1 MNLKQNLLT
10 LLGLLFCLT
19 SWAQAGNVKFSGKI
33 TDSQTQ
39 KPLGAVLVYFENT
52 SYGMSSTPEG
62 TFSIEAPAGNYTLI
76 AAYLTHQTFKKE
88 ISLTGNQEFN
98 IEMVFNDGQ
107 MNLVVVSAGR
117 YEQNIGEI
125 TVSMEVIQPKLIQD
139 KNAVNIDEILQQTPG
154 VAIVDDEP
162 QIRSG
167 SGYSFGAGSRVQV
180 LVDNIPILSGDAG
193 KPSWGFL
200 PTENVSQVEI
210 IKGASSVLYGSS
222 ALSGVINF
230 RTAYPT
236 STPKTK
242 VSVYHGIYSRPQ
254 SDSSVYWNRQG
265 MKSGLNFLHSQKFGK
280 LDFVFASSMQYDD
293 GHLGPIRDTSD
304 GSFPNGG
311 YNPMNVNRYNAGNR
325 ARLNLNLRYRLADRL
340 YIGLAGI
347 YSTSNSLSTLIW
359 GNSST
364 DLYGAYDG
372 SATRTIQQ
380 LYTVDPSV
388 QYTSKKGA
396 VHSLKTRWQSLDNN
410 NDNNQGNFS
419 DVYYTEYQVQKNWNL
434 QRVKNLTTTAGIV
447 NTITKSNGQL
457 YVGGDPEGNNQARN
471 TAAYFQIDKKI
482 GDRLNLSGG
491 VRYEQFLLNNKING
505 SSTMNINFFGKT
517 IETNRWWNAT
527 DGRPVFRAGANYKLG
542 KATYVRASYGQG
554 YRFPSIAE
562 KFIVTG
568 LGAIQVFANPD
579 LKPETSYN
587 AEIGIKQ
594 GFKIGEFKG
603 FIDIAAFQQ
612 EFRNFIE
619 FTFGQWRA
627 IPVQDFSAEE
637 FAKAIGFKSLNTGG
651 AKVQGAELSIMGT
664 GNIRKTRF
672 DVLAGYTY
680 TKPVSTTPDFIYSQ
694 TEKPPGTVLSP
705 QFSQASYLTTSE
717 NTDNNILKYRM
728 QHLIRIDIGVTREA
742 FNAGLSFRANS
753 HMQNIDNAFS
763 QLEND
768 LPTIFNP
775 GIIPWRESHTKGDFV
790 FDARLGYTF
799 SEKHKV
805 ALIMNNVLN
814 REYSI
819 RPLAIEEPRL
829 TLVQYTLSL

>member
-10 LLGLLFCLT
+10 LLGLLLCLST
-19 SWAQAGNVKFSGKI
+19 WAQTGTIKFSGKVI
-33 TDSQTQ
+33 DSQTQ

-52 SYGMSSTPEG
+52 SYGMSSTPDGEF
-62 TFSIEAPAGNYTLI
+62 TIEAPAGNYTLL

-88 ISLTGNQEFN
+88 ISLTSNQVFN
-98 IEMVFNDGQ
+98 IELVSNDAQ

-117 YEQNIGEI
+117 YEQNIGEV

-236 STPKTK
+236 SKPKTK
-242 VSVYHGIYSRPQ
+242 VSIYHGIYSKPQ
-254 SDSSVYWNRQG
+254 SDSAVYWDKQG
-265 MKSGLNFLHSQKFGK
+265 MKSGINFLHSEKFGK

-293 GHLGPIRDTSD
+293 GHLGPIKDTAN
-304 GSFPNGG
+304 GSFSNGN
-311 YNPMNVNRYNAGNR
+311 YNPLKVDRYNAGNR
-325 ARLNLNLRYRLADRL
+325 ARLNLNLRYRLTDRL

-347 YSTSNSLSTLIW
+347 YSTSNSLATLIW
-359 GNSST
+359 ENSKT
-364 DLYGAYDG
+364 GLYGAYAG

-380 LYTVDPSV
+380 LYTVDPSI
-388 QYTSKKGA
+388 QYTGKKGA
-396 VHSLKTRWQSLDNN
+396 VHTLKSRWQSLDNN

-419 DVYYTEYQVQKNWNL
+419 DVFYTEYQVQKNWEL
-434 QRVKNLTTTAGIV
+434 HKIKNLTTTAGVV
-447 NTITKSNGQL
+447 NTKTDARGEL
-457 YVGGDPEGNNQARN
+457 FLGGNADGHNEARN

-482 GDRLNLSGG
+482 GERLNLSGG
-491 VRYEQFLLNNKING
+491 VRYEQFVLNAEKNG
-505 SSTMNINFFGKT
+505 K
-517 IETNRWWNAT
+517 
-527 DGRPVFRAGANYKLG
+527 PVFRAGANYKLG
-542 KATYVRASYGQG
+542 QATYVRASYGQG

-568 LGAIQVFANPD
+568 LGAIHVFANPD

-619 FTFGQWRA
+619 FTFGQW
-627 IPVQDFSAEE
+627 SAVPLSDL
-637 FAKAIGFKSLNTGG
+637 AQISNAIGFKSLNTGG

-664 GNIRKTRF
+664 GNIGKTRF

-680 TKPVSTTPDFIYSQ
+680 TKPVSTTPDYVYAQ
-694 TEKPPGTVLSP
+694 TIQRPDSIVIA

-717 NTDNNILKYRM
+717 NTMNNILKYRM
-728 QHLIRIDIGVTREA
+728 QHLIRIDVGATRGA
-742 FNAGLSFRANS
+742 FNAGLSFRSNS
-753 HMQNIDNAFS
+753 HMQNIDKAFS
-763 QLEND
+763 QLEQE
-768 LPTIFNP
+768 LPTEFNP
-775 GIIPWRESHTKGDFV
+775 GINSWRANHTKGDYV
-790 FDARLGYTF
+790 FDARVGYTF
-799 SEKHKV
+799 SEKHKI
-805 ALIMNNVLN
+805 AFIMNNVLN
-814 REYSI
+814 REYAI
-819 RPLAIEEPRL
+819 RPLAIEDPRL
-829 TLVQYTLSL
+829 TMVQYTLSL

>member
-10 LLGLLFCLT
+10 LLGLLLCVT
-19 SWAQAGNVKFSGKI
+19 TWAQAGTVKFSGKI

-62 TFSIEAPAGNYTLI
+62 NFSIEAPAGNYTLI

-88 ISLTGNQEFN
+88 ISLTANQDFN
-98 IEMVFNDGQ
+98 IELISNDNQ

-117 YEQNIGEI
+117 YEQNIGEV

-139 KNAVNIDEILQQTPG
+139 KNAVNIAEILQQTPG

-236 STPKTK
+236 LKPKTT
-242 VSVYHGIYSRPQ
+242 VSVYHGFYSKPQ
-254 SDSSVYWNRQG
+254 SDSAVYWNRQG
-265 MKSGLNFLHSQKFGK
+265 MKSGINFLHSEKFGK
-280 LDFVFASSMQYDD
+280 LDFVLASSVQYDD
-293 GHLGPIRDTSD
+293 GHLGPIKDTAD
-304 GSFPNGG
+304 GSFSNGG
-311 YNPMNVNRYNAGNR
+311 YNPLKVDRYSAGNR
-325 ARLNLNLRYRLADRL
+325 ARLNLNLRYRLTDRL

-364 DLYGAYDG
+364 DLYGAYSG

-380 LYTVDPSV
+380 LYTVDPSI

-396 VHSLKTRWQSLDNN
+396 VHSLKSRWQSLDNN

-419 DVYYTEYQVQKNWNL
+419 DVFYTEYQVQKNWELNKI
-434 QRVKNLTTTAGIV
+434 KNLTTTAGVV
-447 NTITKSNGQL
+447 NTKTDARGEL
-457 YVGGDPEGNNQARN
+457 FVGGNPDGHNQARN
-471 TAAYFQIDKKI
+471 TAAYFQVDKKI
-482 GDRLNLSGG
+482 GERFNLSGG
-491 VRYEQFLLNNKING
+491 VRYEQFVLNSEKNG
-505 SSTMNINFFGKT
+505 K
-517 IETNRWWNAT
+517 
-527 DGRPVFRAGANYKLG
+527 PVFRAGANYKLG
-542 KATYVRASYGQG
+542 QATYLRASYGQG

-603 FIDIAAFQQ
+603 FIDVAVFQQ

-619 FTFGQWRA
+619 FTFGQWTA
-627 IPVQDFSAEE
+627 VPLSDLGQISKV
-637 FAKAIGFKSLNTGG
+637 IGFKSLNTGG

-672 DVLAGYTY
+672 DILAGYTY
-680 TKPVSTTPDFIYSQ
+680 TKPMSTTPDYVYAQ
-694 TEKPPGTVLSP
+694 TVETPGTLVIP

-717 NTDNNILKYRM
+717 NTNNNILKYRM
-728 QHLIRIDIGVTREA
+728 QHLIRIDVGATRGD

-753 HMQNIDNAFS
+753 HMQNIDKAFS
-763 QLEND
+763 QLEQE
-768 LPTIFNP
+768 LPAEFNP
-775 GIIPWRESHTKGDFV
+775 GINSWRADHTKGDFV
-790 FDARLGYTF
+790 FDTRVGYTF
-799 SEKHKV
+799 SKKHKI

-814 REYSI
+814 REYAI
-819 RPLAIEEPRL
+819 RPLAIEEPRV
-829 TLVQYTLSL
+829 TVVQYTLSL

>member
-10 LLGLLFCLT
+10 LLGFLLCLS
-19 SWAQAGNVKFSGKI
+19 SWAQIGTVKLTGKVI
-33 TDSQTQ
+33 DSQTQ

-62 TFSIEAPAGNYTLI
+62 TFSIEAPAGNYTLV

-88 ISLTGNQEFN
+88 ISLAANQEFN
-98 IEMVFNDGQ
+98 IELMSNDNQ

-117 YEQNIGEI
+117 YEQNIGEV

-236 STPKTK
+236 SKPKTK
-242 VSVYHGIYSRPQ
+242 VSVYHGFYSKPQ
-254 SDSSVYWNRQG
+254 SDSAVYWNRQG
-265 MKSGLNFLHSQKFGK
+265 MKSGINFLHSEKFGK
-280 LDFVFASSMQYDD
+280 LDFVLASSVQYDD
-293 GHLGPIRDTSD
+293 GHLGPIKDTAN
-304 GSFPNGG
+304 GSFSNGN
-311 YNPMNVNRYNAGNR
+311 YNPLNVDRYSAGNR
-325 ARLNLNLRYRLADRL
+325 ARLNLNLRYRLTDRL
-340 YIGLAGI
+340 FIGLAGI

-359 GNSST
+359 DNSST
-364 DLYGAYDG
+364 GLYGAYSG

-380 LYTVDPSV
+380 LYTVDPSI

-396 VHSLKTRWQSLDNN
+396 VHTLKSRWQSLDNN

-419 DVYYTEYQVQKNWNL
+419 DVFYTEYQVQKNWEL
-434 QRVKNLTTTAGIV
+434 HKIKNLTTTAGVV
-447 NTITKSNGQL
+447 NTKTNARGEL
-457 YVGGDPEGNNQARN
+457 FVGGNPDGHNQARN

-482 GDRLNLSGG
+482 GERLNLSGG
-491 VRYEQFLLNNKING
+491 VRYEQFLLNEEKNG
-505 SSTMNINFFGKT
+505 K
-517 IETNRWWNAT
+517 
-527 DGRPVFRAGANYKLG
+527 PVFRAGANYKLG
-542 KATYVRASYGQG
+542 QATYLRASYGQG

-568 LGAIQVFANPD
+568 LGAIHVFANPD

-587 AEIGIKQ
+587 AEIGVKQ
-594 GFKIGEFKG
+594 GFKIGDFKG
-603 FIDIAAFQQ
+603 FIDVAVFQQ

-619 FTFGQWRA
+619 FTFGQW
-627 IPVQDFSAEE
+627 SAVPLSDLGQISNV
-637 FAKAIGFKSLNTGG
+637 IGFKSLNTGG

-680 TKPVSTTPDFIYSQ
+680 TKPMSTTPDYVYAQ
-694 TEKPPGTVLSP
+694 TAQTPGTLVIP
-705 QFSQASYLTTSE
+705 QFSQASYLTQA
-717 NTDNNILKYRM
+717 K
-728 QHLIRIDIGVTREA
+728 TRT
-742 FNAGLSFRANS
+742 
-753 HMQNIDNAFS
+753 
-763 QLEND
+763 
-768 LPTIFNP
+768 TIF
-775 GIIPWRESHTKGDFV
+775 
-790 FDARLGYTF
+790 
-799 SEKHKV
+799 
-805 ALIMNNVLN
+805 
-814 REYSI
+814 
-819 RPLAIEEPRL
+819 
-829 TLVQYTLSL
+829 

>member
-10 LLGLLFCLT
+10 LLGLLLCLS
-19 SWAQAGNVKFSGKI
+19 SWAQAGTIKLTGKI
-33 TDSQTQ
+33 TDSQSQ

-62 TFSIEAPAGNYTLI
+62 NFSIEAPAGNYTLI

-88 ISLTGNQEFN
+88 ISLTANQEFN
-98 IEMVFNDGQ
+98 IALMSNDNQ

-117 YEQNIGEI
+117 YEQNIGEV
-125 TVSMEVIQPKLIQD
+125 TVSMEVIQPKLIED

-236 STPKTK
+236 LKPKTK
-242 VSVYHGIYSRPQ
+242 VSVYHGFYSKPQ
-254 SDSSVYWNRQG
+254 SDSAVYWNRQG
-265 MKSGLNFLHSQKFGK
+265 MKSGINFLHSEKFGK
-280 LDFVFASSMQYDD
+280 LDFVLASSVQYDD
-293 GHLGPIRDTSD
+293 GHLGPIKDTAD
-304 GSFPNGG
+304 GSFSNGG
-311 YNPMNVNRYNAGNR
+311 YNPTNVDRYNAANR

-347 YSTSNSLSTLIW
+347 YSTGNSLATLIW
-359 GNSST
+359 DNSSNG
-364 DLYGAYDG
+364 LYGAYAG

-380 LYTVDPSV
+380 LYTVDPSI
-388 QYTSKKGA
+388 QYTSKKGT
-396 VHSLKTRWQSLDNN
+396 VHSLKSRWQSLDNN

-419 DVYYTEYQVQKNWNL
+419 DVFYTEYQVQKNWEL
-434 QRVKNLTTTAGIV
+434 HKIKNLTTTAGVV
-447 NTITKSNGQL
+447 NTNTDARGQL
-457 YVGGDPEGNNQARN
+457 FVGGNPDGHNQARN
-471 TAAYFQIDKKI
+471 TAAYFQVDKKI
-482 GDRLNLSGG
+482 GERLNLSGG
-491 VRYEQFLLNNKING
+491 VRYEQFVLNSEKNG
-505 SSTMNINFFGKT
+505 K
-517 IETNRWWNAT
+517 
-527 DGRPVFRAGANYKLG
+527 PVFRAGANYKLG
-542 KATYVRASYGQG
+542 QATYLRASYGQG

-587 AEIGIKQ
+587 AEIGVKQ

-603 FIDIAAFQQ
+603 FIDVAVFQQ

-619 FTFGQWRA
+619 FTFGQWS
-627 IPVQDFSAEE
+627 PVPLSDLGQIS
-637 FAKAIGFKSLNTGG
+637 KVIGFKSLNTGG

-680 TKPVSTTPDFIYSQ
+680 TKPMSTTPDYVYAQ
-694 TEKPPGTVLSP
+694 TAQTPGTLVIP

-717 NTDNNILKYRM
+717 NTNNNILKYRM
-728 QHLIRIDIGVTREA
+728 QHLIRIDVGATRGA
-742 FNAGLSFRANS
+742 FNSGISFRANS
-753 HMQNIDNAFS
+753 HMQNIDKAFS
-763 QLEND
+763 QLEQE
-768 LPTIFNP
+768 LPTEFNP
-775 GIIPWRESHTKGDFV
+775 GINSWRSNHTKGDYV
-790 FDARLGYTF
+790 FDARVGYTF
-799 SEKHKV
+799 SEKHKI

-814 REYSI
+814 REYAI
-819 RPLAIEEPRL
+819 RPLAIEEPRV
-829 TLVQYTLSL
+829 TMVQYTLSL

>member
-1 MNLKQNLLT
+1 
-10 LLGLLFCLT
+10 
-19 SWAQAGNVKFSGKI
+19 
-33 TDSQTQ
+33 
-39 KPLGAVLVYFENT
+39 
-52 SYGMSSTPEG
+52 
-62 TFSIEAPAGNYTLI
+62 
-76 AAYLTHQTFKKE
+76 
-88 ISLTGNQEFN
+88 
-98 IEMVFNDGQ
+98 
-107 MNLVVVSAGR
+107 
-117 YEQNIGEI
+117 
-125 TVSMEVIQPKLIQD
+125 
-139 KNAVNIDEILQQTPG
+139 LQQTPG

-236 STPKTK
+236 LKPKTK
-242 VSVYHGIYSRPQ
+242 VSVYHGFYSKPQ
-254 SDSSVYWNRQG
+254 SASAVYWNRQG
-265 MKSGLNFLHSQKFGK
+265 MKSGINFLHSEKFGK
-280 LDFVFASSMQYDD
+280 LDFVLASSVQYDD
-293 GHLGPIRDTSD
+293 GHLGPIKDTAD
-304 GSFPNGG
+304 GSFSNGG
-311 YNPMNVNRYNAGNR
+311 YNPTNVDRYNAANR

-347 YSTSNSLSTLIW
+347 YSTGNSLATLIW
-359 GNSST
+359 DNSSNG
-364 DLYGAYDG
+364 LYGAYAG

-380 LYTVDPSV
+380 LYTVDPSI
-388 QYTSKKGA
+388 QYTSKKGT
-396 VHSLKTRWQSLDNN
+396 VHSLKSRWQSLDNN

-419 DVYYTEYQVQKNWNL
+419 DVFYTEYQVQKNWELN
-434 QRVKNLTTTAGIV
+434 KIKDLTTTAGVV
-447 NTITKSNGQL
+447 NTNTDARGQL
-457 YVGGDPEGNNQARN
+457 FVGGNPDGHNQARN
-471 TAAYFQIDKKI
+471 TAAYFQVDKKI
-482 GDRLNLSGG
+482 GERLNLSGG
-491 VRYEQFLLNNKING
+491 VRYEQFVLNSEKNG
-505 SSTMNINFFGKT
+505 K
-517 IETNRWWNAT
+517 
-527 DGRPVFRAGANYKLG
+527 PVFRAGANYKLG
-542 KATYVRASYGQG
+542 QATYIRASYGQG

-587 AEIGIKQ
+587 AEIGVKQ

-603 FIDIAAFQQ
+603 FIDVAVFQQ

-619 FTFGQWRA
+619 FTFGQWTA
-627 IPVQDFSAEE
+627 IPAQNLTEEE

-680 TKPVSTTPDFIYSQ
+680 TKPVSTTPNFVYSQ

-717 NTDNNILKYRM
+717 NTNNNILKYRM
-728 QHLIRIDIGVTREA
+728 QHLIRIDVGATRGA
-742 FNAGLSFRANS
+742 LNSGISFRANS
-753 HMQNIDNAFS
+753 HMQNIDKAFS

-768 LPTIFNP
+768 LPSLFNP
-775 GIIPWRESHTKGDFV
+775 GINSWRSNHTKGDYV
-790 FDARLGYTF
+790 FDARVGYTF
-799 SEKHKV
+799 SEKHKI

-814 REYSI
+814 REYAI
-819 RPLAIEEPRL
+819 RPLAIEEPRV
-829 TLVQYTLSL
+829 TMVQYTLSL

>member
-10 LLGLLFCLT
+10 LLGLLLCVT
-19 SWAQAGNVKFSGKI
+19 TWAQAGTVKFSGKI

-62 TFSIEAPAGNYTLI
+62 NFSIEAPAGNYTLI

-88 ISLTGNQEFN
+88 ISLTANQDFN
-98 IEMVFNDGQ
+98 IELISNDNQ

-117 YEQNIGEI
+117 YEQNIGEV

-139 KNAVNIDEILQQTPG
+139 KNAVNIAEILQQTPG

-236 STPKTK
+236 LKPKTT
-242 VSVYHGIYSRPQ
+242 VSVYHGFYSKPQ
-254 SDSSVYWNRQG
+254 SDSAVYWNRQG
-265 MKSGLNFLHSQKFGK
+265 MKSGINFLHSEKFGK
-280 LDFVFASSMQYDD
+280 LDFVLASSVQYDD
-293 GHLGPIRDTSD
+293 GHLGPIKDTAD
-304 GSFPNGG
+304 GSFSNGG
-311 YNPMNVNRYNAGNR
+311 YNPLKVDRYNAGNR
-325 ARLNLNLRYRLADRL
+325 ARLNLNLRYRLTDRL

-364 DLYGAYDG
+364 DLYGAYSG

-380 LYTVDPSV
+380 LYTVDPSI

-396 VHSLKTRWQSLDNN
+396 VHSLKSRWQSLDNN

-419 DVYYTEYQVQKNWNL
+419 DVFYTEYQVQKNWELNKI
-434 QRVKNLTTTAGIV
+434 KNLTTTAGVV
-447 NTITKSNGQL
+447 NTKTDARGEL
-457 YVGGDPEGNNQARN
+457 FVGGNPDGHNQARN
-471 TAAYFQIDKKI
+471 TAAYFQVDKKI
-482 GDRLNLSGG
+482 GERLNLSGG
-491 VRYEQFLLNNKING
+491 VRYEQFVLNSEKNG
-505 SSTMNINFFGKT
+505 K
-517 IETNRWWNAT
+517 
-527 DGRPVFRAGANYKLG
+527 PVFRAGANYKLG
-542 KATYVRASYGQG
+542 QATYLRASYGQG

-619 FTFGQWRA
+619 FTFGQWV
-627 IPVQDFSAEE
+627 PVPVTNLNELTS
-637 FAKAIGFKSLNTGG
+637 AIGFKSLNTGG
-651 AKVQGAELSIMGT
+651 AKVQGAEISIMGT

-680 TKPVSTTPDFIYSQ
+680 TKPVSTTPDYVYARTIQ
-694 TEKPPGTVLSP
+694 TPGTIVISE
-705 QFSQASYLTTSE
+705 FSQATYLNTSE
-717 NTDNNILKYRM
+717 NNSNNILKYRM
-728 QHLIRIDIGVTREA
+728 QNLVRIDVGATRGN

-753 HMQNIDNAFS
+753 HMQNLDQAFNR
-763 QLEND
+763 LEELFPD
-768 LPTIFNP
+768 LFNP
-775 GIIPWRESHTKGDFV
+775 GIISWRNNHTKGDFV
-790 FDARLGYTF
+790 FDTRVGYTF
-799 SEKHKV
+799 SKKHKI

-814 REYSI
+814 REYAI
-819 RPLAIEEPRL
+819 RPLAIEEPRV
-829 TLVQYTLSL
+829 TMVQYTLSL

>member
-10 LLGLLFCLT
+10 LLGLLLCLS
-19 SWAQAGNVKFSGKI
+19 SWAQSGTVKFSGKI

-52 SYGMSSTPEG
+52 SFGMSSTPEG

-88 ISLTGNQEFN
+88 ITLSGNQEFN
-98 IEMVFNDGQ
+98 IEMVSNDGQ

-117 YEQNIGEI
+117 YEQNIGEV

-236 STPKTK
+236 SKPKTK
-242 VSVYHGIYSRPQ
+242 VSVYHGIYSNPQ
-254 SDSSVYWNRQG
+254 SDSSVYWSKQG
-265 MKSGLNFLHSQKFGK
+265 MKSGINFLHSEKFGK
-280 LDFVFASSMQYDD
+280 LDFVFASSLQYDD
-293 GHLGPIRDTSD
+293 GHLGPIKDTAD
-304 GSFPNGG
+304 GSFSNGN
-311 YNPMNVNRYNAGNR
+311 YNPLNVDRYNAGNR
-325 ARLNLNLRYRLADRL
+325 ARLNLNLRYRLTDRL
-340 YIGLAGI
+340 YIGLGGI
-347 YSTSNSLSTLIW
+347 YSTSNSLATLIW
-359 GNSST
+359 GNST
-364 DLYGAYDG
+364 TGLYDAYAG

-380 LYTVDPSV
+380 LYTVDPSI

-396 VHSLKTRWQSLDNN
+396 VHTLKSRWQSLDNN

-419 DVYYTEYQVQKNWNL
+419 DVFYTEYQVQKNWELNKI
-434 QRVKNLTTTAGIV
+434 KNLTTTAGVV
-447 NTITKSNGQL
+447 NTQTDARGEL
-457 YVGGDPEGNNQARN
+457 FLGGNADGHNKARN
-471 TAAYFQIDKKI
+471 TAAYFQIDKKV
-482 GDRLNLSGG
+482 GERLNLSGG
-491 VRYEQFLLNNKING
+491 VRYEQFVLNTEKNG
-505 SSTMNINFFGKT
+505 K
-517 IETNRWWNAT
+517 
-527 DGRPVFRAGANYKLG
+527 PVFRAGANYKFGQASYL
-542 KATYVRASYGQG
+542 RASYGQG

-587 AEIGIKQ
+587 AEIGFKQ

-603 FIDIAAFQQ
+603 FIDVAVFQQ

-619 FTFGQWRA
+619 FTFGQWTA
-627 IPVQDFSAEE
+627 VPLSDLGQISKV
-637 FAKAIGFKSLNTGG
+637 IGFKSLNTGG

-664 GNIRKTRF
+664 GTIRKTRF

-680 TKPVSTTPDFIYSQ
+680 TKPISTTPDYVYAQ
-694 TEKPPGTVLSP
+694 TIQTPGTLVIP

-717 NTDNNILKYRM
+717 NNTSNILKYRM
-728 QHLIRIDIGVTREA
+728 QHLVRIDVGATRGA
-742 FNAGLSFRANS
+742 FNAGLSFRSNS
-753 HMQNIDNAFS
+753 HMQNIDKAFA
-763 QLEND
+763 QLEQE
-768 LPTIFNP
+768 LPTQFNP
-775 GIIPWRESHTKGDFV
+775 GINSWRSSHTKGDFI
-790 FDARLGYTF
+790 FDARVGYTF
-799 SEKHKV
+799 SEKHKI
-805 ALIMNNVLN
+805 AFIMNNVLN
-814 REYSI
+814 REYAI

-829 TLVQYTLSL
+829 TMVQYTLSL

>member
-10 LLGLLFCLT
+10 LLGLLLFLS
-19 SWAQAGNVKFSGKI
+19 SWAQNGTVKLSGKVI
-33 TDSQTQ
+33 DAQSQ

-52 SYGMSSTPEG
+52 SYGMSSTPDG
-62 TFSIEAPAGNYTLI
+62 TFSIEAPVGNYTLI

-98 IEMVFNDGQ
+98 FELNSNEGQ

-117 YEQNIGEI
+117 YEQNIGEV

-236 STPKTK
+236 SKPKTK
-242 VSVYHGIYSRPQ
+242 VSVYHGFYSKPQ
-254 SDSSVYWNRQG
+254 SDSAVYWNRQG
-265 MKSGLNFLHSQKFGK
+265 MKSGINFLHSEKFGK

-293 GHLGPIRDTSD
+293 GHLGPIKDTAD
-304 GSFPNGG
+304 GSFSNGN
-311 YNPMNVNRYNAGNR
+311 YNPLNVDRYNAANR
-325 ARLNLNLRYRLADRL
+325 ARLNLNLRYRLTDQL

-347 YSTSNSLSTLIW
+347 YSFSNSLSTLIW
-359 GNSST
+359 DNSST
-364 DLYGAYDG
+364 GLYGAYEG
-372 SATRTIQQ
+372 AATRTIQQ
-380 LYTVDPSV
+380 LYTVDPSI
-388 QYTSKKGA
+388 QYTGKKGA
-396 VHSLKTRWQSLDNN
+396 VHTLKSRFQSLDNN

-419 DVYYTEYQVQKNWNL
+419 DVFYSEYQVQKNWEL
-434 QRVKNLTTTAGIV
+434 HKIKNLTTTAGIV
-447 NTITKSNGQL
+447 NTKTDARGEL
-457 YVGGDPEGNNQARN
+457 FLGGNPDGHNEARN
-471 TAAYFQIDKKI
+471 TATYFQIDKKI
-482 GDRLNLSGG
+482 GERLNLSGG
-491 VRYEQFLLNNKING
+491 VRYEQFVLNTEKNG
-505 SSTMNINFFGKT
+505 K
-517 IETNRWWNAT
+517 
-527 DGRPVFRAGANYKLG
+527 PVYRAGANYKLG
-542 KATYVRASYGQG
+542 KATYARASYGQG

-587 AEIGIKQ
+587 AEFGIKQ

-619 FTFGQWRA
+619 FTFGQW
-627 IPVQDFSAEE
+627 
-637 FAKAIGFKSLNTGG
+637 FAVPLSDLGQISNAIGFKSLNTGG
-651 AKVQGAELSIMGT
+651 AKVQGAEISIMGT

-680 TKPVSTTPDFIYSQ
+680 TKPISTTPDYVYAQ
-694 TEKPPGTVLSP
+694 TVQTPGTLVIQ

-717 NTDNNILKYRM
+717 NTNSNILKYRM
-728 QHLIRIDIGVTREA
+728 QHLIRIDVGATHEA
-742 FNAGLSFRANS
+742 FNSGISFRSNS
-753 HMQNIDNAFS
+753 HMQNIDKAFS
-763 QLEND
+763 QLEQE
-768 LPTIFNP
+768 LPTEFNP
-775 GIIPWRESHTKGDFV
+775 GINSWRANHTKGDFV
-790 FDARLGYTF
+790 FDARVGYTF
-799 SEKHKV
+799 SEKHKI

-814 REYSI
+814 REYAI
-819 RPLAIEEPRL
+819 RPLAIEEPRV
-829 TLVQYTLSL
+829 TMVQYTLSL

>member
-19 SWAQAGNVKFSGKI
+19 SWAQAGTVKFSGKVI
-33 TDSQTQ
+33 DAQSQ

-52 SYGMSSTPEG
+52 SYGMSSTPDG
-62 TFSIEAPAGNYTLI
+62 TFSIEAPVGNYTLI

-98 IEMVFNDGQ
+98 FELNSNEGQ
-107 MNLVVVSAGR
+107 MNLVVISAGR
-117 YEQNIGEI
+117 YEQNIGEV

-304 GSFPNGG
+304 GSFSNGG

-419 DVYYTEYQVQKNWNL
+419 DVYYTEYQVQKNWELNKI
-434 QRVKNLTTTAGIV
+434 KNLTTTVGV
-447 NTITKSNGQL
+447 VKTKTDARGEL
-457 YVGGDPEGNNQARN
+457 FVGGNENGHNQATN
-471 TAAYFQIDKKI
+471 TAAYLQLDKKL
-482 GDRLNLSGG
+482 GGRLNLSGG
-491 VRYEQFLLNNKING
+491 VRYEQFVLNNEKNG
-505 SSTMNINFFGKT
+505 K
-517 IETNRWWNAT
+517 
-527 DGRPVFRAGANYKLG
+527 PVFRAGANYRIG
-542 KATYVRASYGQG
+542 KATFVRASYGQG

-568 LGAIQVFANPD
+568 LGAVQVFANPD

-594 GFKIGEFKG
+594 GFKIGDFKG

-612 EFRNFIE
+612 EYRNFIE
-619 FTFGQWRA
+619 FTFGQWNA
-627 IPVQDFSAEE
+627 VPLSELTNS
-637 FAKAIGFKSLNTGG
+637 IGFKSLNTGG
-651 AKVQGAELSIMGT
+651 AKVQGAEISIMGT
-664 GNIRKTRF
+664 GSIRKTKF

-680 TKPVSTTPDFIYSQ
+680 TKPISTTPDYIYSQ
-694 TEKPPGTVLSP
+694 TTQTQGTFVIP
-705 QFSQASYLTTSE
+705 MFSQASYLTTSE
-717 NTDNNILKYRM
+717 NTGNNILKYRM
-728 QHLIRIDIGVTREA
+728 QHLVRIDIGA
-742 FNAGLSFRANS
+742 SHGNFNTGLSFRANS
-753 HMQNIDNAFS
+753 HMQNIDKAFS
-763 QLEND
+763 QLEQYFNP
-768 LPTIFNP
+768 LFNP

-829 TLVQYTLSL
+829 TMIQYTLSL

>member
-10 LLGLLFCLT
+10 LLGLFLCLS
-19 SWAQAGNVKFSGKI
+19 SWAQAGTVKLSGKI
-33 TDSQTQ
+33 IDSQSQ

-52 SYGMSSTPEG
+52 SYGISSTPEG
-62 TFSIEAPAGNYTLI
+62 AFSIEAPAGNYTLI

-88 ISLTGNQEFN
+88 IQLTGNQEFN
-98 IEMVFNDGQ
+98 IEMVSNDGQ

-117 YEQNIGEI
+117 YEQNIGEV

-139 KNAVNIDEILQQTPG
+139 KNAVNIAEILQQTPG

-236 STPKTK
+236 LKPKTT
-242 VSVYHGIYSRPQ
+242 VSVYHGFYSKPQ
-254 SDSSVYWNRQG
+254 SDSAVYWNRQG
-265 MKSGLNFLHSQKFGK
+265 MKSGINFLHSEKFGK
-280 LDFVFASSMQYDD
+280 LDFVLASSMQYDD
-293 GHLGPIRDTSD
+293 GHLGPIKDTAD
-304 GSFPNGG
+304 GSFSNGN
-311 YNPMNVNRYNAGNR
+311 YNPMKVDRYSAGNR
-325 ARLNLNLRYRLADRL
+325 ARLNLNLRYRLTDRL
-340 YIGLAGI
+340 FIGLAGI
-347 YSTSNSLSTLIW
+347 YSTGNSLATLIW
-359 GNSST
+359 DNSSNG
-364 DLYGAYDG
+364 LYGAYAG

-380 LYTVDPSV
+380 LYTVDPSI
-388 QYTSKKGA
+388 QYTSKKGT
-396 VHSLKTRWQSLDNN
+396 VHSLKSRWQSLDNN

-419 DVYYTEYQVQKNWNL
+419 DVFYTEYQVQKNWEL
-434 QRVKNLTTTAGIV
+434 HKIKNLTTTAGLV
-447 NTITKSNGQL
+447 NTNTDARGQL
-457 YVGGDPEGNNQARN
+457 FVGGNPDGHNQARN
-471 TAAYFQIDKKI
+471 TAAYLQVDKKI
-482 GDRLNLSGG
+482 GERLNLSGG
-491 VRYEQFLLNNKING
+491 VRYEQFLLNEEKNSK
-505 SSTMNINFFGKT
+505 
-517 IETNRWWNAT
+517 
-527 DGRPVFRAGANYKLG
+527 PVFRAGANYKLG
-542 KATYVRASYGQG
+542 QATYLRASYGQG

-603 FIDIAAFQQ
+603 FIDVAVFQQ

-619 FTFGQWRA
+619 FTFGQWTA
-627 IPVQDFSAEE
+627 VPLSDLGQISKV
-637 FAKAIGFKSLNTGG
+637 IGFKSLNTGG

-680 TKPVSTTPDFIYSQ
+680 TKPMSTTPDYVYAQ
-694 TEKPPGTVLSP
+694 TAQTPGTLVIP

-717 NTDNNILKYRM
+717 NTNSNILKYRM
-728 QHLIRIDIGVTREA
+728 QHLIRIDVGATRGA
-742 FNAGLSFRANS
+742 FNSGVSFRANS
-753 HMQNIDNAFS
+753 HMQNIDKAFS
-763 QLEND
+763 QLEQE
-768 LPTIFNP
+768 LPTEFNP
-775 GIIPWRESHTKGDFV
+775 GINSWRANHTKGDFV
-790 FDARLGYTF
+790 FDARVGYTF

-814 REYSI
+814 REYAI
-819 RPLAIEEPRL
+819 RPLAIEEPRV
-829 TLVQYTLSL
+829 TMVQYTLSL

>member
-10 LLGLLFCLT
+10 LLGLLLCL
-19 SWAQAGNVKFSGKI
+19 SYWAQTGTVKLSGKI
-33 TDSQTQ
+33 IDAQSQ

-62 TFSIEAPAGNYTLI
+62 NFTIEAPVGNYTLI

-98 IEMVFNDGQ
+98 FELNSNEGQ

-117 YEQNIGEI
+117 YEQNIGEV

-236 STPKTK
+236 SKPKTK
-242 VSVYHGIYSRPQ
+242 VSVYHGFYSKPQ
-254 SDSSVYWNRQG
+254 SDSAVYWNRQG
-265 MKSGLNFLHSQKFGK
+265 MKSGINFLHSEKFGK
-280 LDFVFASSMQYDD
+280 LDFVLASSMQYDD
-293 GHLGPIRDTSD
+293 GHLGPIKDTAD
-304 GSFPNGG
+304 GSFSNGN
-311 YNPMNVNRYNAGNR
+311 YNPLNVDRYNGANR
-325 ARLNLNLRYRLADRL
+325 ARLNLNLRYRLTDQL

-347 YSTSNSLSTLIW
+347 YSFSNSLSTLIW
-359 GNSST
+359 DNSASG
-364 DLYGAYDG
+364 LYGAYEG
-372 SATRTIQQ
+372 AATRTIQQ
-380 LYTVDPSV
+380 LYTIDPSI
-388 QYTSKKGA
+388 QYTGKKGA
-396 VHSLKTRWQSLDNN
+396 VHTLKSRFQSLDNN

-419 DVYYTEYQVQKNWNL
+419 DVFYTEYQVQKNWEL
-434 QRVKNLTTTAGIV
+434 HMIKNLTTTAGVV
-447 NTITKSNGQL
+447 NTKTDARGEL
-457 YVGGDPEGNNQARN
+457 FVGGNPNGRNQARN

-482 GDRLNLSGG
+482 GDHLNLSGG
-491 VRYEQFLLNNKING
+491 VRYEEFVLNTEKNG
-505 SSTMNINFFGKT
+505 K
-517 IETNRWWNAT
+517 
-527 DGRPVFRAGANYKLG
+527 PVFRAGANYKLG
-542 KATYVRASYGQG
+542 QATYVRASYGQG

-587 AEIGIKQ
+587 AEIGVKQ

-603 FIDIAAFQQ
+603 FIDVAFFQQ
-612 EFRNFIE
+612 EFQNFIE
-619 FTFGQWRA
+619 FTFGQWS
-627 IPVQDFSAEE
+627 PVPLSDLSQIS
-637 FAKAIGFKSLNTGG
+637 KVIGFKSLNTGG

-664 GNIRKTRF
+664 GTIRKTRF

-680 TKPVSTTPDFIYSQ
+680 TKPVSTTPDYVYAQ
-694 TEKPPGTVLSP
+694 TIQTPGTLVIP
-705 QFSQASYLTTSE
+705 QFSQASYLTTGE
-717 NTDNNILKYRM
+717 NINNNILKYRM
-728 QHLIRIDIGVTREA
+728 QHLIRIDIGATQGA
-742 FNAGLSFRANS
+742 FNSGISFRSNS
-753 HMQNIDNAFS
+753 HMQNIDKAFS
-763 QLEND
+763 QLEQE
-768 LPTIFNP
+768 LPTEFNP
-775 GIIPWRESHTKGDFV
+775 GINTWRAKNTKGDFV
-790 FDARLGYTF
+790 FDARVGYTF
-799 SEKHKV
+799 SEKHKL

-814 REYSI
+814 REYAI
-819 RPLAIEEPRL
+819 RPLAIEEPRV
-829 TLVQYTLSL
+829 TMVQYTLSL

>member
-10 LLGLLFCLT
+10 LLGLLLCLST
-19 SWAQAGNVKFSGKI
+19 LAQSGTVKFSGKVI
-33 TDSQTQ
+33 DSQTQ

-52 SYGMSSTPEG
+52 SYGISSAPDG
-62 TFSIEAPAGNYTLI
+62 TFNIDVPAGKYTLI

-88 ISLTGNQEFN
+88 ITITGNQAFN
-98 IEMVFNDGQ
+98 IEMILNEEQ
-107 MNLVVVSAGR
+107 LNLVVVSAGR
-117 YEQNIGEI
+117 YEQNIGEV

-236 STPKTK
+236 SKPKTK
-242 VSVYHGIYSRPQ
+242 VSVYHGFYSKPQ
-254 SDSSVYWNRQG
+254 SDSAVYWNRQG
-265 MKSGLNFLHSQKFGK
+265 MKSGINFLHSQKFGK

-304 GSFPNGG
+304 GGFSNGG

-325 ARLNLNLRYRLADRL
+325 ARLNLNLRYRLTDRF
-340 YIGLAGI
+340 YIGLSSI

-364 DLYGAYDG
+364 DLYGAYAG

-380 LYTVDPSV
+380 LYTVDPYL
-388 QYTSKKGA
+388 QYTNKKGA

-419 DVYYTEYQVQKNWNL
+419 DVYYSEYQVQKNWNL
-434 QRVKNLTTTAGIV
+434 KRIKNLTTTAGIV
-447 NTITKSNGQL
+447 NTLTKSKGQL

-491 VRYEQFLLNNKING
+491 VRYEQFLLNKKVNG

-527 DGRPVFRAGANYKLG
+527 DGKPVFRAGANYKLG

-562 KFIVTG
+562 KFIVTS
-568 LGAIQVFANPD
+568 LGAITVFANPD

-587 AEIGIKQ
+587 AEIGVKQ
-594 GFKIGEFKG
+594 GFKIGGFKG
-603 FIDIAAFQQ
+603 FIDLAAFQQ
-612 EFRNFIE
+612 EYKNFIE
-619 FTFGQWRA
+619 FTFGQWA
-627 IPVQDFSAEE
+627 TDFSQY
-637 FAKAIGFKSLNTGG
+637 FGLGFKSLNTGG
-651 AKVQGAELSIMGT
+651 AKIRGAELSIMGE
-664 GNIRKTRF
+664 GNIGKTKF
-672 DVLAGYTY
+672 QLLAGYTY
-680 TKPVSTTPDFIYSQ
+680 TQPISTTPDFAYGISPLSNTSIFAQ
-694 TEKPPGTVLSP
+694 TTY
-705 QFSQASYLTTSE
+705 QNTSS
-717 NTDNNILKYRM
+717 DGKNNILKYRL
-728 QHLIRIDIGVTREA
+728 QHLIRFDLGCTRGKV
-742 FNAGLSFRANS
+742 NCGLSFRYNS
-753 HMQNIDNAFS
+753 HMQNIDNAFEF
-763 QLEND
+763 LEF
-768 LPTIFNP
+768 LTASSPPESRFNP
-775 GIIPWRESHTKGDFV
+775 GIIPWRKNHTKGDFV
-790 FDARLGYTF
+790 FDARVGYTF
-799 SEKHKV
+799 SDKHKI

-814 REYSI
+814 REYAI
-819 RPLAIEEPRL
+819 RPLAIEDPRV
-829 TLVQYTLSL
+829 TTVQYTLSL

>member
-10 LLGLLFCLT
+10 LLGLLLCLS
-19 SWAQAGNVKFSGKI
+19 SWAQAGTIKLTGKI
-33 TDSQTQ
+33 TDSQSQ

-62 TFSIEAPAGNYTLI
+62 NFSIEAPAGNYTLI

-88 ISLTGNQEFN
+88 ISLTANQEFN
-98 IEMVFNDGQ
+98 IALMSNDNQ

-117 YEQNIGEI
+117 YEQNIGEV
-125 TVSMEVIQPKLIQD
+125 TVSMEVIQPKLIED

-236 STPKTK
+236 LKPKTK
-242 VSVYHGIYSRPQ
+242 VSVYHGFYSKPQ
-254 SDSSVYWNRQG
+254 SDSAVYWNRQG
-265 MKSGLNFLHSQKFGK
+265 MKSGINFLHSEKFGK
-280 LDFVFASSMQYDD
+280 LDFVLASSVQYDD
-293 GHLGPIRDTSD
+293 GHLGPIKDTAD
-304 GSFPNGG
+304 GSFSNGG
-311 YNPMNVNRYNAGNR
+311 YNPTNVDRYNAANR

-347 YSTSNSLSTLIW
+347 YSTGNSLATLIW
-359 GNSST
+359 DNSSNG
-364 DLYGAYDG
+364 LYGAYAG

-380 LYTVDPSV
+380 LYTVDPSI
-388 QYTSKKGA
+388 QYTSKKGT
-396 VHSLKTRWQSLDNN
+396 VHSLKSRWQSLDNN

-419 DVYYTEYQVQKNWNL
+419 DVFYTEYQVQKNWELNKI
-434 QRVKNLTTTAGIV
+434 KNLTTTAGVV
-447 NTITKSNGQL
+447 NTNTDARGQL
-457 YVGGDPEGNNQARN
+457 FVGGNPDGHNQARN
-471 TAAYFQIDKKI
+471 TAAYFQVDKKI
-482 GDRLNLSGG
+482 GERLNLSGG
-491 VRYEQFLLNNKING
+491 VRYEQFVLNSEKNG
-505 SSTMNINFFGKT
+505 K
-517 IETNRWWNAT
+517 
-527 DGRPVFRAGANYKLG
+527 PVFRAGANYKLG
-542 KATYVRASYGQG
+542 QATYLRASYGQG

-587 AEIGIKQ
+587 AEIGVKQ

-603 FIDIAAFQQ
+603 FIDVAVFQQ

-619 FTFGQWRA
+619 FTFGQWS
-627 IPVQDFSAEE
+627 PVPLSDLGQIS
-637 FAKAIGFKSLNTGG
+637 KVIGFKSLNTGG

-680 TKPVSTTPDFIYSQ
+680 TKPMSTTPDYVYAQ
-694 TEKPPGTVLSP
+694 TAQTPGTLVIP

-717 NTDNNILKYRM
+717 NTNNNILKYRM
-728 QHLIRIDIGVTREA
+728 QHLIRIDVGATRGA
-742 FNAGLSFRANS
+742 FNSGISFRANS
-753 HMQNIDNAFS
+753 HMQNIDKAFS

-768 LPTIFNP
+768 LPSLFNP
-775 GIIPWRESHTKGDFV
+775 GINSWRSNHTKGDYV
-790 FDARLGYTF
+790 FDARVGYTF
-799 SEKHKV
+799 SEKHKI

-814 REYSI
+814 REYAI
-819 RPLAIEEPRL
+819 RPLAIEEPRV
-829 TLVQYTLSL
+829 TMVQYTLSL

>member
-10 LLGLLFCLT
+10 LLGLFLCLS
-19 SWAQAGNVKFSGKI
+19 SWAQTGTVKFTGKI
-33 TDSQTQ
+33 TDSQSQ

-62 TFSIEAPAGNYTLI
+62 NFSIEAPAGNYTLI

-88 ISLTGNQEFN
+88 ISLTANQEFN
-98 IEMVFNDGQ
+98 IALMSNDNQ

-117 YEQNIGEI
+117 YEQNIGEV
-125 TVSMEVIQPKLIQD
+125 TVSMEVIQPKLIED

-236 STPKTK
+236 LKPKTK
-242 VSVYHGIYSRPQ
+242 VSVYHGFYSKPQ
-254 SDSSVYWNRQG
+254 SDSAVYWNRQG
-265 MKSGLNFLHSQKFGK
+265 MKSGINFLHSEKFGK
-280 LDFVFASSMQYDD
+280 LDFVLASSVQYDD
-293 GHLGPIRDTSD
+293 GHLGPIKDTSD
-304 GSFPNGG
+304 GSFSNGG
-311 YNPMNVNRYNAGNR
+311 YNPTKVDRYNAANR

-347 YSTSNSLSTLIW
+347 YSTGNSLATLIW
-359 GNSST
+359 DNSST
-364 DLYGAYDG
+364 GLYGAYAG

-380 LYTVDPSV
+380 LYTVDPSI

-396 VHSLKTRWQSLDNN
+396 VHSLKSRWQSLDNN

-419 DVYYTEYQVQKNWNL
+419 DVFYTEYQVQKNWELNKI
-434 QRVKNLTTTAGIV
+434 KNLTTTAGVV
-447 NTITKSNGQL
+447 NTKTDARGQL
-457 YVGGDPEGNNQARN
+457 FVGGNPDGHNQARN
-471 TAAYFQIDKKI
+471 TAAYFQVDKKI
-482 GDRLNLSGG
+482 GERLNLSGG
-491 VRYEQFLLNNKING
+491 VRYEQFLLNEEKNG
-505 SSTMNINFFGKT
+505 K
-517 IETNRWWNAT
+517 
-527 DGRPVFRAGANYKLG
+527 PVFRAGANYKLG
-542 KATYVRASYGQG
+542 QATYMRASYGQG

-603 FIDIAAFQQ
+603 FIDVAVFQQ

-619 FTFGQWRA
+619 FTFGQWS
-627 IPVQDFSAEE
+627 PVPLSDLGQIS
-637 FAKAIGFKSLNTGG
+637 KVIGFKSLNTGG

-680 TKPVSTTPDFIYSQ
+680 TKPMSTTPDYVYAQ
-694 TEKPPGTVLSP
+694 TAQTPGTLVIP

-717 NTDNNILKYRM
+717 NTNSNILKYRM
-728 QHLIRIDIGVTREA
+728 QHLIRIDVGATRGA
-742 FNAGLSFRANS
+742 FNSGISFRANS
-753 HMQNIDNAFS
+753 HMQNIDKAFS
-763 QLEND
+763 QLEQE
-768 LPTIFNP
+768 LPTEFNP
-775 GIIPWRESHTKGDFV
+775 GINSWRANHTKGDYV
-790 FDARLGYTF
+790 FDARIGYTF

-805 ALIMNNVLN
+805 ALIMNNLLN
-814 REYSI
+814 REYAI
-819 RPLAIEEPRL
+819 RPLAIEEPRV
-829 TLVQYTLSL
+829 TMVQYTLSL

>member
-10 LLGLLFCLT
+10 LLGLLLCLS
-19 SWAQAGNVKFSGKI
+19 SWAQAGTIKLTGKI
-33 TDSQTQ
+33 TDSQSQ

-62 TFSIEAPAGNYTLI
+62 NFSIEAPAGNYTLI

-88 ISLTGNQEFN
+88 ISLTANQEFN
-98 IEMVFNDGQ
+98 IALMSNDNQ

-117 YEQNIGEI
+117 YEQNIGEV
-125 TVSMEVIQPKLIQD
+125 TVSMEVIQPKLIED

-236 STPKTK
+236 LKPKTK
-242 VSVYHGIYSRPQ
+242 VSVYHGFYSKPQ
-254 SDSSVYWNRQG
+254 SDSAVYWNRQG
-265 MKSGLNFLHSQKFGK
+265 MKSGINFLHSEKFGK
-280 LDFVFASSMQYDD
+280 LDFVLASSVQYDD
-293 GHLGPIRDTSD
+293 GHLGPIKDTAD
-304 GSFPNGG
+304 GSFSNGG
-311 YNPMNVNRYNAGNR
+311 YNPTKVDRYNAANR

-347 YSTSNSLSTLIW
+347 YSTGNSLATLIW
-359 GNSST
+359 DNSST
-364 DLYGAYDG
+364 GLYGAYAG

-380 LYTVDPSV
+380 LYTVDPSI

-396 VHSLKTRWQSLDNN
+396 VHSLKSRWQSLDNN

-419 DVYYTEYQVQKNWNL
+419 DVFYTEYQVQKNWELNKI
-434 QRVKNLTTTAGIV
+434 KNLTTTAGVV
-447 NTITKSNGQL
+447 NTNTDARGQL
-457 YVGGDPEGNNQARN
+457 FLGGNIDGHNRARN

-482 GDRLNLSGG
+482 GERLNLSGG
-491 VRYEQFLLNNKING
+491 VRYEQFVLNSEKNG
-505 SSTMNINFFGKT
+505 K
-517 IETNRWWNAT
+517 
-527 DGRPVFRAGANYKLG
+527 PVFRAGANYKLG
-542 KATYVRASYGQG
+542 QATYLRASYGQG

-587 AEIGIKQ
+587 AEIGVKQ

-603 FIDIAAFQQ
+603 FIDVAVFQQ

-619 FTFGQWRA
+619 FTFGQWS
-627 IPVQDFSAEE
+627 PVPLSDLGQIS
-637 FAKAIGFKSLNTGG
+637 KVIGFKSLNTGG

-680 TKPVSTTPDFIYSQ
+680 TKPMSTTPDYVYAQ
-694 TEKPPGTVLSP
+694 TAQTPGTLVIP

-717 NTDNNILKYRM
+717 NTNNNILKY
-728 QHLIRIDIGVTREA
+728 QV
-742 FNAGLSFRANS
+742 
-753 HMQNIDNAFS
+753 
-763 QLEND
+763 
-768 LPTIFNP
+768 
-775 GIIPWRESHTKGDFV
+775 
-790 FDARLGYTF
+790 
-799 SEKHKV
+799 
-805 ALIMNNVLN
+805 
-814 REYSI
+814 
-819 RPLAIEEPRL
+819 
-829 TLVQYTLSL
+829 SLY

>member
-10 LLGLLFCLT
+10 LLGLLLCVT
-19 SWAQAGNVKFSGKI
+19 TWAQAGTVKFSGKI

-62 TFSIEAPAGNYTLI
+62 NFSIEAPAGKYTLI

-88 ISLTGNQEFN
+88 ISLTANQDFN
-98 IEMVFNDGQ
+98 IELMSNDNQ

-117 YEQNIGEI
+117 YEQNIGEV
-125 TVSMEVIQPKLIQD
+125 TVSMEVIQPRLIQD
-139 KNAVNIDEILQQTPG
+139 KNAVNIAEILQQTPG

-230 RTAYPT
+230 RTAYAT
-236 STPKTK
+236 LKPKTT
-242 VSVYHGIYSRPQ
+242 VSLYHGFYSKPQ
-254 SDSSVYWNRQG
+254 SDSAVYWNRQG
-265 MKSGLNFLHSQKFGK
+265 MKSGINFLHSEKFGK
-280 LDFVFASSMQYDD
+280 LDFVLASSVQHDD
-293 GHLGPIRDTSD
+293 GHLGPIKDTAD
-304 GSFPNGG
+304 GSFSNGG
-311 YNPMNVNRYNAGNR
+311 YNPLKVDRYNAGNR
-325 ARLNLNLRYRLADRL
+325 ARLNLNLRYRLTDRL

-364 DLYGAYDG
+364 DLYGAYSG

-380 LYTVDPSV
+380 LYTLDPSI

-396 VHSLKTRWQSLDNN
+396 VHSLKSRWQSLDNN

-419 DVYYTEYQVQKNWNL
+419 DVFYTEYQVQKNWELNKI
-434 QRVKNLTTTAGIV
+434 KNLTTTAGVV
-447 NTITKSNGQL
+447 NTKTDARGEL
-457 YVGGDPEGNNQARN
+457 FVGGNPDGHNQARN
-471 TAAYFQIDKKI
+471 TAAYFQVDKKI
-482 GDRLNLSGG
+482 GERLNLSGG
-491 VRYEQFLLNNKING
+491 VRYEQFVLNSEKNG
-505 SSTMNINFFGKT
+505 K
-517 IETNRWWNAT
+517 
-527 DGRPVFRAGANYKLG
+527 PVFRAGANYKLG
-542 KATYVRASYGQG
+542 QATYMRASYGQG

-562 KFIVTG
+562 KFIVTS
-568 LGAIQVFANPD
+568 LGAITVFANPD

-587 AEIGIKQ
+587 AEVGVKQ

-619 FTFGQWRA
+619 FTFGQWGT
-627 IPVQDFSAEE
+627 DFSQY
-637 FAKAIGFKSLNTGG
+637 FGLGFKSLNTGS
-651 AKVQGAELSIMGT
+651 ARIRGAELSIMGE
-664 GNIRKTRF
+664 GNIRNTKF
-672 DVLAGYTY
+672 QLLAGYTY
-680 TKPVSTTPDFIYSQ
+680 TKPVSTTPEYVY
-694 TEKPPGTVLSP
+694 GTSP
-705 QFSQASYLTTSE
+705 ISTTSIFA
-717 NTDNNILKYRM
+717 NTTYQNTSSDGANNILKYRL
-728 QHLIRIDIGVTREA
+728 QHLIRFDLGCNRGNVNCGI
-742 FNAGLSFRANS
+742 SFRHNS
-753 HMQNIDNAFS
+753 HMQNIDNAF
-763 QLEND
+763 QILED
-768 LPTIFNP
+768 LTASSPPESSFNP
-775 GIIPWRESHTKGDFV
+775 GIKDWRNSHTTGDFV
-790 FDARLGYTF
+790 FDARAGYTF
-799 SEKHKV
+799 SEKHKI
-805 ALIMNNVLN
+805 ALIMNNLLN
-814 REYSI
+814 REYAI
-819 RPLAIEEPRL
+819 RPLAIEEPRV
-829 TLVQYTLSL
+829 TVVQYTLNL

>member
-10 LLGLLFCLT
+10 LLGFLLCLS
-19 SWAQAGNVKFSGKI
+19 SWAQIGTVKLTGKVI
-33 TDSQTQ
+33 DSQTQ

-62 TFSIEAPAGNYTLI
+62 TFSIEAPAGNYTLV

-88 ISLTGNQEFN
+88 ISLAANQEFN
-98 IEMVFNDGQ
+98 IELMSNDNQ

-117 YEQNIGEI
+117 YEQNIGEV

-230 RTAYPT
+230 RTAYPN
-236 STPKTK
+236 SKPKTK
-242 VSVYHGIYSRPQ
+242 VSVYHGFYSKPQ
-254 SDSSVYWNRQG
+254 SDSAVYWNRQG
-265 MKSGLNFLHSQKFGK
+265 MKSGMNFLHSEKFGK
-280 LDFVFASSMQYDD
+280 LDFVFASSVQYDD
-293 GHLGPIRDTSD
+293 GHLGPIKDPLDS
-304 GSFPNGG
+304 SFSNGG
-311 YNPMNVNRYNAGNR
+311 YNPLKVDRYNAGNR
-325 ARLNLNLRYRLADRL
+325 ARLNLNLRYRLTDRL
-340 YIGLAGI
+340 FIGLSGI

-359 GNSST
+359 DNSST
-364 DLYGAYDG
+364 GLYGAYAG

-380 LYTVDPSV
+380 LYTVDPSI

-396 VHSLKTRWQSLDNN
+396 VHSLKSRWQSLDNN
-410 NDNNQGNFS
+410 NDNNQGNYS

-434 QRVKNLTTTAGIV
+434 NRIKNLTTTAGIV
-447 NTITKSNGQL
+447 NTLTKGKGDL
-457 YVGGDPEGNNQARN
+457 FVGGNPEGHNQARN

-482 GDRLNLSGG
+482 GQRLNLSGG
-491 VRYEQFLLNNKING
+491 VRYEQFLLNNERNG
-505 SSTMNINFFGKT
+505 SSTMILNFFGKN
-517 IETNRWWNAT
+517 IETKRWWNAT
-527 DGRPVFRAGANYKLG
+527 DGKPVFRAGANYKLG
-542 KATYVRASYGQG
+542 QATYLRASYGQG

-562 KFIVTG
+562 KFIVTS
-568 LGAIQVFANPD
+568 LGAITVFANPD

-587 AEIGIKQ
+587 AEIGVKQ

-603 FIDIAAFQQ
+603 FIDVAAFQQ

-619 FTFGQWRA
+619 FTFGQWGT
-627 IPVQDFSAEE
+627 DFNQY
-637 FAKAIGFKSLNTGG
+637 FGLGFKSLNTGR
-651 AKVQGAELSIMGT
+651 ARIRGAELSIMGE
-664 GNIRKTRF
+664 GNIRKTKF
-672 DVLAGYTY
+672 QLLAGYTY
-680 TKPVSTTPDFIYSQ
+680 TKPVSTTPDYVY
-694 TEKPPGTVLSP
+694 GTSP
-705 QFSQASYLTTSE
+705 ISTTSIFAYTSYQ
-717 NTDNNILKYRM
+717 NTSSDGANNILKYRL
-728 QHLIRIDIGVTREA
+728 QHLIRFDLGCTQGNVNCGI
-742 FNAGLSFRANS
+742 SFRYNS
-753 HMQNIDNAFS
+753 HMQNIDNAF
-763 QLEND
+763 QILED
-768 LPTIFNP
+768 LTASSPPANRFDP
-775 GIIPWRESHTKGDFV
+775 GITSWRANHTKGDYV
-790 FDARLGYTF
+790 FDARIGYTF
-799 SEKHKV
+799 SEKHRI

-814 REYSI
+814 REYAI
-819 RPLAIEEPRL
+819 RPLAIEDPRL
-829 TLVQYTLSL
+829 TMVQYTLSL

>member
-10 LLGLLFCLT
+10 LLGLLLCLS
-19 SWAQAGNVKFSGKI
+19 SWAQAGTIKLTGKI
-33 TDSQTQ
+33 TDSQSQ

-62 TFSIEAPAGNYTLI
+62 NFSIEAPAGNYTLI

-88 ISLTGNQEFN
+88 ISLTANQEFN
-98 IEMVFNDGQ
+98 IALMSNDNQ

-117 YEQNIGEI
+117 YEQNIGEV
-125 TVSMEVIQPKLIQD
+125 TVSMEVIQPKLIED

-236 STPKTK
+236 LKPKTK
-242 VSVYHGIYSRPQ
+242 VSVYHGFYSKPQ
-254 SDSSVYWNRQG
+254 SDSAVYWNRQG
-265 MKSGLNFLHSQKFGK
+265 MKSGINFLHSEKFGK
-280 LDFVFASSMQYDD
+280 LDFVLASSVQYDD
-293 GHLGPIRDTSD
+293 GHLGPIKDTAD
-304 GSFPNGG
+304 GSFSNGG
-311 YNPMNVNRYNAGNR
+311 YNPTNVDRYNAANR

-347 YSTSNSLSTLIW
+347 YSTGNSLATLIW
-359 GNSST
+359 DNSSNG
-364 DLYGAYDG
+364 LYGAYAG

-380 LYTVDPSV
+380 LYTVDPSI
-388 QYTSKKGA
+388 QYTSKKGT
-396 VHSLKTRWQSLDNN
+396 VHSLKSRWQSLDNN

-419 DVYYTEYQVQKNWNL
+419 DVFYTEYQVQKNWELNKI
-434 QRVKNLTTTAGIV
+434 KNLTTTAGVV
-447 NTITKSNGQL
+447 NTNTDARGQL
-457 YVGGDPEGNNQARN
+457 FVGGNPDGHNQARN
-471 TAAYFQIDKKI
+471 TAAYFQVDKKI
-482 GDRLNLSGG
+482 GERLNLSGG
-491 VRYEQFLLNNKING
+491 VRYEQFVLNSEKNG
-505 SSTMNINFFGKT
+505 K
-517 IETNRWWNAT
+517 
-527 DGRPVFRAGANYKLG
+527 PVFRAGANYKLG
-542 KATYVRASYGQG
+542 QATYLRASYGQG

-587 AEIGIKQ
+587 AEIGVKQ

-603 FIDIAAFQQ
+603 FIDVAVFQQ

-619 FTFGQWRA
+619 FTFGQWS
-627 IPVQDFSAEE
+627 PVPLSDLGQIS
-637 FAKAIGFKSLNTGG
+637 KVIGFKSLNTGG

-680 TKPVSTTPDFIYSQ
+680 TKPMSTTPDYVYAQ
-694 TEKPPGTVLSP
+694 TAQTPGTLVIP

-717 NTDNNILKYRM
+717 NTNNNILKYRM
-728 QHLIRIDIGVTREA
+728 QHLIRIDVGATRGA
-742 FNAGLSFRANS
+742 FNSGISFRANS
-753 HMQNIDNAFS
+753 HMQNIDKAFS
-763 QLEND
+763 QLEQE
-768 LPTIFNP
+768 LPTEFNP
-775 GIIPWRESHTKGDFV
+775 GINSWRSNHTKGDYV
-790 FDARLGYTF
+790 FDARVGYTF
-799 SEKHKV
+799 SEKHKI

-814 REYSI
+814 REYAI
-819 RPLAIEEPRL
+819 RPLAIEEPRV
-829 TLVQYTLSL
+829 TMVQYTLSL

>member
-10 LLGLLFCLT
+10 LLGLFLCLS
-19 SWAQAGNVKFSGKI
+19 SWAQTGTVKFTGKI
-33 TDSQTQ
+33 TDSQSQ

-62 TFSIEAPAGNYTLI
+62 NFSIEAPAGNYTLI

-88 ISLTGNQEFN
+88 ISLTANQEFN
-98 IEMVFNDGQ
+98 IALMSNDNQ

-117 YEQNIGEI
+117 YEQNIGEV
-125 TVSMEVIQPKLIQD
+125 TVSMEVIQPKLIED

-236 STPKTK
+236 LKPKTK
-242 VSVYHGIYSRPQ
+242 VSVYHGFYSKPQ
-254 SDSSVYWNRQG
+254 SDSAVYWNRQG
-265 MKSGLNFLHSQKFGK
+265 MKSGINFLHSEKFGK
-280 LDFVFASSMQYDD
+280 LDFVLASSVQYDD
-293 GHLGPIRDTSD
+293 GHLGPIKDTSD
-304 GSFPNGG
+304 GSFSNGG
-311 YNPMNVNRYNAGNR
+311 YNPTKVDRYNAANR

-347 YSTSNSLSTLIW
+347 YSTGNSLATLIW
-359 GNSST
+359 DNSST
-364 DLYGAYDG
+364 GLYGAYAG

-380 LYTVDPSV
+380 LYTVDPSI

-396 VHSLKTRWQSLDNN
+396 VHSLKSRWQSLDNN

-419 DVYYTEYQVQKNWNL
+419 DVFYTEYQVQKNWELNKI
-434 QRVKNLTTTAGIV
+434 KNLTTTAGVV
-447 NTITKSNGQL
+447 NTKTDARGQL
-457 YVGGDPEGNNQARN
+457 FVGGNPDGHNQARN
-471 TAAYFQIDKKI
+471 TAAYFQVDKKI
-482 GDRLNLSGG
+482 GERLNLSGG
-491 VRYEQFLLNNKING
+491 VRYEQFLLNEEKNG
-505 SSTMNINFFGKT
+505 K
-517 IETNRWWNAT
+517 
-527 DGRPVFRAGANYKLG
+527 PVFRAGANYKLG
-542 KATYVRASYGQG
+542 QATYMRASYGQG

-603 FIDIAAFQQ
+603 FIDVAVFQQ

-619 FTFGQWRA
+619 FTFGQWS
-627 IPVQDFSAEE
+627 PVPLSDLGQIS
-637 FAKAIGFKSLNTGG
+637 KVIGFKSLNTGG

-680 TKPVSTTPDFIYSQ
+680 TKPMSTTPDYVYAQ
-694 TEKPPGTVLSP
+694 TAQTPGTLVIP

-717 NTDNNILKYRM
+717 NTNSNILKYRM
-728 QHLIRIDIGVTREA
+728 QHLIRIDVGATRGA
-742 FNAGLSFRANS
+742 FNSGISFRANS
-753 HMQNIDNAFS
+753 HMQNIDKAFS
-763 QLEND
+763 QLEQE
-768 LPTIFNP
+768 LPTEFNP
-775 GIIPWRESHTKGDFV
+775 GINSWRANHTKGDYV
-790 FDARLGYTF
+790 FDARVGYTF
-799 SEKHKV
+799 SEKHKI

-814 REYSI
+814 REYAI
-819 RPLAIEEPRL
+819 RPLAIEEPRV
-829 TLVQYTLSL
+829 TMVQYTLSL

>member
-10 LLGLLFCLT
+10 LLGLLLCVT
-19 SWAQAGNVKFSGKI
+19 TWAQAGTVKFSGKI

-62 TFSIEAPAGNYTLI
+62 NFSIEAPAGNYTLI

-88 ISLTGNQEFN
+88 ISLTANQDFN
-98 IEMVFNDGQ
+98 IELISNDNQ

-117 YEQNIGEI
+117 YEQNIGEV

-139 KNAVNIDEILQQTPG
+139 KNAVNIAEILQQTPG

-236 STPKTK
+236 LKPKTT
-242 VSVYHGIYSRPQ
+242 VSVYHGFYSKPQ
-254 SDSSVYWNRQG
+254 SDSAVYWNRQG
-265 MKSGLNFLHSQKFGK
+265 MKSGINFLHSEKFGK
-280 LDFVFASSMQYDD
+280 LDFVLASSVQYDD
-293 GHLGPIRDTSD
+293 GHLGPIKDTAD
-304 GSFPNGG
+304 GSFSNGG
-311 YNPMNVNRYNAGNR
+311 YNPLKVDRYSAGNR
-325 ARLNLNLRYRLADRL
+325 ARLNLNLRYRLTDRL

-347 YSTSNSLSTLIW
+347 YSTGNSLSTLIW

-364 DLYGAYDG
+364 DLYGAYSG

-380 LYTVDPSV
+380 LYTVDPSI

-396 VHSLKTRWQSLDNN
+396 VHSLKSRWQSLDNN

-419 DVYYTEYQVQKNWNL
+419 DVFYTEYQVQKNWELNKI
-434 QRVKNLTTTAGIV
+434 KNLTTTAGVV
-447 NTITKSNGQL
+447 NTKTDARGEL
-457 YVGGDPEGNNQARN
+457 FVGGNPDGHNQARN
-471 TAAYFQIDKKI
+471 TAAYFQVDKKI
-482 GDRLNLSGG
+482 GERFNLSGG
-491 VRYEQFLLNNKING
+491 VRYEQFVLNSEKNG
-505 SSTMNINFFGKT
+505 K
-517 IETNRWWNAT
+517 
-527 DGRPVFRAGANYKLG
+527 PVFRAGANYKLG
-542 KATYVRASYGQG
+542 QATYLRASYGQG

-603 FIDIAAFQQ
+603 FIDVAVFQQ

-619 FTFGQWRA
+619 FTFGQWTA
-627 IPVQDFSAEE
+627 VPLSDLGQISKV
-637 FAKAIGFKSLNTGG
+637 IGFKSLNTGG

-672 DVLAGYTY
+672 DILAGYTY
-680 TKPVSTTPDFIYSQ
+680 TKPMSTTPDYVYAQ
-694 TEKPPGTVLSP
+694 TVETPGTLVIP

-717 NTDNNILKYRM
+717 NTNNNILKYRM
-728 QHLIRIDIGVTREA
+728 QHLIRIDVGATRGD

-753 HMQNIDNAFS
+753 HMQNIDKAFS
-763 QLEND
+763 QLEQE
-768 LPTIFNP
+768 LPAEFNP
-775 GIIPWRESHTKGDFV
+775 GINSWRADHTKGDFV
-790 FDARLGYTF
+790 FDTRVGYTF
-799 SEKHKV
+799 SKKHKI

-814 REYSI
+814 REYAI
-819 RPLAIEEPRL
+819 RPLAIEEPRV
-829 TLVQYTLSL
+829 TVVQYTLSL

>member
-10 LLGLLFCLT
+10 LLGLLLCVT
-19 SWAQAGNVKFSGKI
+19 TWAQAGTVKFSGKI

-62 TFSIEAPAGNYTLI
+62 NFSIEAPAGNYTLI

-88 ISLTGNQEFN
+88 ISLTANQDFN
-98 IEMVFNDGQ
+98 IELISNDNQ

-117 YEQNIGEI
+117 YEQNIGEV

-139 KNAVNIDEILQQTPG
+139 KNAVNIAEILQQTPG

-236 STPKTK
+236 LKPKTT
-242 VSVYHGIYSRPQ
+242 VSVYHGFYSKPQ
-254 SDSSVYWNRQG
+254 SDSAVYWNRQG
-265 MKSGLNFLHSQKFGK
+265 MKSGINFLHSEKFGK
-280 LDFVFASSMQYDD
+280 LDFVLASSVQYDD
-293 GHLGPIRDTSD
+293 GHLGPIKDTAD
-304 GSFPNGG
+304 GSFSNGG
-311 YNPMNVNRYNAGNR
+311 YNPLKVDRYSAGNR
-325 ARLNLNLRYRLADRL
+325 ARLNLNLRYRLTDRL

-347 YSTSNSLSTLIW
+347 YSTGNSLSTLIW

-364 DLYGAYDG
+364 DLYGAYSG

-380 LYTVDPSV
+380 LYTVDPSI

-396 VHSLKTRWQSLDNN
+396 VHSLKSRWQSLDNN

-419 DVYYTEYQVQKNWNL
+419 DVFYTEYQVQKNWELNKI
-434 QRVKNLTTTAGIV
+434 KNLTTTAGVV
-447 NTITKSNGQL
+447 NTKTDARGEL
-457 YVGGDPEGNNQARN
+457 FVGGNPDGHNQARN
-471 TAAYFQIDKKI
+471 TAAYFQVDKKI
-482 GDRLNLSGG
+482 GERLNLSGG
-491 VRYEQFLLNNKING
+491 VRYEQFVLNSEKNG
-505 SSTMNINFFGKT
+505 K
-517 IETNRWWNAT
+517 
-527 DGRPVFRAGANYKLG
+527 PVFRAGANYKLG
-542 KATYVRASYGQG
+542 QATYLRASYGQG

-603 FIDIAAFQQ
+603 FIDVAVFQQ

-619 FTFGQWRA
+619 FTFGQWTA
-627 IPVQDFSAEE
+627 VPLSDLGQISKV
-637 FAKAIGFKSLNTGG
+637 IGFKSLNTGG

-672 DVLAGYTY
+672 DILAGYTY
-680 TKPVSTTPDFIYSQ
+680 TKPMSTTPDYVYAQ
-694 TEKPPGTVLSP
+694 TVETPGTLVIP

-717 NTDNNILKYRM
+717 NTNNNILKYRM
-728 QHLIRIDIGVTREA
+728 QHLIRIDVGATRGD

-753 HMQNIDNAFS
+753 HMQNIDKAFS
-763 QLEND
+763 QLEQE
-768 LPTIFNP
+768 LPAEFNP
-775 GIIPWRESHTKGDFV
+775 GINSWRADHTKGDFV
-790 FDARLGYTF
+790 FDTRVGYTF
-799 SEKHKV
+799 SKKHKI

-814 REYSI
+814 REYAI
-819 RPLAIEEPRL
+819 RPLAIEEPRV
-829 TLVQYTLSL
+829 TVVQYTLSL

>member
-10 LLGLLFCLT
+10 LLGLLLCLS
-19 SWAQAGNVKFSGKI
+19 SWAQSGTVKFSGKVI
-33 TDSQTQ
+33 DSQSQ

-52 SYGMSSTPEG
+52 SYGISSTPEG

-88 ISLTGNQEFN
+88 IRLTGNQEFN
-98 IEMVFNDGQ
+98 IEMVSNDGQ

-117 YEQNIGEI
+117 YEQNIGEV

-236 STPKTK
+236 SKPKTK
-242 VSVYHGIYSRPQ
+242 VSVYHGFYSKPQ
-254 SDSSVYWNRQG
+254 SDSAVYWNRQG
-265 MKSGLNFLHSQKFGK
+265 MKSGINFLHSEKFGK
-280 LDFVFASSMQYDD
+280 LDFVLASSVQYDD
-293 GHLGPIRDTSD
+293 GHLGPIKDTAD
-304 GSFPNGG
+304 GSFSNGG
-311 YNPMNVNRYNAGNR
+311 YNPTKVDRYNAGNR

-347 YSTSNSLSTLIW
+347 YSTSNSLATLIW
-359 GNSST
+359 DNSST
-364 DLYGAYDG
+364 GLYGAYAG

-380 LYTVDPSV
+380 LYTVDPSI
-388 QYTSKKGA
+388 QYTSKKGT
-396 VHSLKTRWQSLDNN
+396 VHSLKSRWQSLDNN

-419 DVYYTEYQVQKNWNL
+419 DVFYTEYQVQKNWEL
-434 QRVKNLTTTAGIV
+434 HKIKNLTTTAGIV
-447 NTITKSNGQL
+447 NTETDARGEL
-457 YVGGDPEGNNQARN
+457 FVGGNENGRNQARN
-471 TAAYFQIDKKI
+471 TAAYFQVDKKI
-482 GDRLNLSGG
+482 GERINLSAG
-491 VRYEQFLLNNKING
+491 VRYEQFILNSEKNG
-505 SSTMNINFFGKT
+505 K
-517 IETNRWWNAT
+517 
-527 DGRPVFRAGANYKLG
+527 PVFRAGANYKLG
-542 KATYVRASYGQG
+542 QATYIRASFGQG

-568 LGAIQVFANPD
+568 LGAIQIFSNPD

-603 FIDIAAFQQ
+603 FIDVAAFQQ

-619 FTFGQWRA
+619 FTFGQWS
-627 IPVQDFSAEE
+627 PVPLSDLSQIS
-637 FAKAIGFKSLNTGG
+637 KVIGFKSLNTGG
-651 AKVQGAELSIMGT
+651 AKVQGAEISIMGT

-680 TKPVSTTPDFIYSQ
+680 TKPVSTTPDYVYAQ
-694 TEKPPGTVLSP
+694 TIQTPGTLVIP

-717 NTDNNILKYRM
+717 NSNSHILKYRM
-728 QHLIRIDIGVTREA
+728 QHLIRIDVGATRGD

-753 HMQNIDNAFS
+753 HMQNIDKAFS
-763 QLEND
+763 QLEQE
-768 LPTIFNP
+768 LPTEFNP
-775 GIIPWRESHTKGDFV
+775 GINSWRANHTKGDFV
-790 FDARLGYTF
+790 FDTRIGYTF
-799 SEKHKV
+799 SEKHKI
-805 ALIMNNVLN
+805 AFIMNNVLN
-814 REYSI
+814 REYAI
-819 RPLAIEEPRL
+819 RPLAIEEPRVSI
-829 TLVQYTLSL
+829 VQYTLSL

>member
-10 LLGLLFCLT
+10 LLGLLLCLT
-19 SWAQAGNVKFSGKI
+19 TWAQTGTVKLTGKVI
-33 TDSQTQ
+33 DSQTQ

-62 TFSIEAPAGNYTLI
+62 AFSIQAPAGNYTLI

-88 ISLTGNQEFN
+88 INLTTSQEFN
-98 IEMVFNDGQ
+98 IELISNDNQ

-117 YEQNIGEI
+117 YEQNIGEV

-236 STPKTK
+236 SKPKTR
-242 VSVYHGIYSRPQ
+242 VSVYHGLYSKPQ
-254 SDSSVYWNRQG
+254 SDSAVYWNRQG
-265 MKSGLNFLHSQKFGK
+265 MKSGVNFLHSEKFGK
-280 LDFVFASSMQYDD
+280 LDFVLASSMQYDD
-293 GHLGPIRDTSD
+293 GHLGPIKDTAD
-304 GSFPNGG
+304 GSFSNGN
-311 YNPMNVNRYNAGNR
+311 YNPLNVDRYSAGNR
-325 ARLNLNLRYRLADRL
+325 ARLNLNLRYRLTDRL
-340 YIGLAGI
+340 YVGLAGI
-347 YSTSNSLSTLIW
+347 YSTSNSLATLIW
-359 GNSST
+359 DNSST
-364 DLYGAYDG
+364 GLYGAYAG

-380 LYTVDPSV
+380 LYTVDPSI

-396 VHSLKTRWQSLDNN
+396 VHTLKSRWQSLDNN

-419 DVYYTEYQVQKNWNL
+419 DVFYTEYQVQKNWELNKI
-434 QRVKNLTTTAGIV
+434 KNLTTTAGVV
-447 NTITKSNGQL
+447 NTKTDARGEL
-457 YVGGDPEGNNQARN
+457 FLGGNPDGHNVARN
-471 TAAYFQIDKKI
+471 IAAYFQIDKKI
-482 GDRLNLSGG
+482 GERLNLSGG
-491 VRYEQFLLNNKING
+491 VRYEKFVLNSEKNG
-505 SSTMNINFFGKT
+505 K
-517 IETNRWWNAT
+517 
-527 DGRPVFRAGANYKLG
+527 PVFRAGANYKLG
-542 KATYVRASYGQG
+542 QATYLRASYGQG

-579 LKPETSYN
+579 LKPENSYN

-594 GFKIGEFKG
+594 GFKIGDFKG
-603 FIDIAAFQQ
+603 FIDVALFQQ

-619 FTFGQWRA
+619 FTFGQW
-627 IPVQDFSAEE
+627 SAVPLSDLGQIS
-637 FAKAIGFKSLNTGG
+637 KVIGFKSLNTGG

-680 TKPVSTTPDFIYSQ
+680 TKPISTTPDYVYAQ
-694 TEKPPGTVLSP
+694 TIQTPGTLVIP

-717 NTDNNILKYRM
+717 NSNNNILKYRM
-728 QHLIRIDIGVTREA
+728 QHLIRIDVGATRGA
-742 FNAGLSFRANS
+742 FNSGISFRSNS
-753 HMQNIDNAFS
+753 HMQNIDKAFS
-763 QLEND
+763 QLEQE
-768 LPTIFNP
+768 LPTEFNP
-775 GIIPWRESHTKGDFV
+775 GINSWRANHTKGDFV
-790 FDARLGYTF
+790 FDARVGYTF
-799 SEKHKV
+799 SEKHKI
-805 ALIMNNVLN
+805 AFIMNNVLN
-814 REYSI
+814 REYAI

-829 TLVQYTLSL
+829 TMVQYTLSL

>member
-10 LLGLLFCLT
+10 LLGLLLCLS
-19 SWAQAGNVKFSGKI
+19 SWAQSGTVKFSGKVI
-33 TDSQTQ
+33 DSQSQ

-52 SYGMSSTPEG
+52 SYGISSTPEG
-62 TFSIEAPAGNYTLI
+62 TFSIDAPAGNYTLI

-88 ISLTGNQEFN
+88 IRLTGNQEFN
-98 IEMVFNDGQ
+98 IEMVSNDGQ

-117 YEQNIGEI
+117 YEQNIGEV

-236 STPKTK
+236 SKPKTK
-242 VSVYHGIYSRPQ
+242 VSVYHGFYSKPQ
-254 SDSSVYWNRQG
+254 SDSAVYWNRQG
-265 MKSGLNFLHSQKFGK
+265 MKSGINFLHSEKFGK
-280 LDFVFASSMQYDD
+280 LDFVLASSMQYDD
-293 GHLGPIRDTSD
+293 GHLGPIKDTAD
-304 GSFPNGG
+304 GSFSNGN
-311 YNPMNVNRYNAGNR
+311 YNPLNVDRYNGANR
-325 ARLNLNLRYRLADRL
+325 GRLNLNLRYRLTDRL

-347 YSTSNSLSTLIW
+347 YSFSNSLSTLIW
-359 GNSST
+359 DNSST
-364 DLYGAYDG
+364 GLYGAYEG
-372 SATRTIQQ
+372 AATRTIQQ
-380 LYTVDPSV
+380 LYTIDPSI

-396 VHSLKTRWQSLDNN
+396 VHTLKSRVQSLDNN

-419 DVYYTEYQVQKNWNL
+419 DVFYTEYQVQKNWEL
-434 QRVKNLTTTAGIV
+434 HKIKNLTTTAGIV
-447 NTITKSNGQL
+447 NTETDARGEL
-457 YVGGDPEGNNQARN
+457 FVGGNENGRNQARN
-471 TAAYFQIDKKI
+471 TAAYFQVDKKI
-482 GDRLNLSGG
+482 GARINLSAG
-491 VRYEQFLLNNKING
+491 VRYEQFVLNSEKNG
-505 SSTMNINFFGKT
+505 K
-517 IETNRWWNAT
+517 
-527 DGRPVFRAGANYKLG
+527 PVFRAGANYKLG
-542 KATYVRASYGQG
+542 QATYIRASYGQG

-568 LGAIQVFANPD
+568 LGAIQIFSNPD

-619 FTFGQWRA
+619 FTFGQWS
-627 IPVQDFSAEE
+627 PVPLSDLSQIS
-637 FAKAIGFKSLNTGG
+637 KVIGFKSLNTGG
-651 AKVQGAELSIMGT
+651 AKVQGAEISIMGT

-680 TKPVSTTPDFIYSQ
+680 TKPVSTTPDYVYAQ
-694 TEKPPGTVLSP
+694 TIQTPGTLVIP

-717 NTDNNILKYRM
+717 NSNSNILKYRM
-728 QHLIRIDIGVTREA
+728 QHLIRIDVGATRGD

-753 HMQNIDNAFS
+753 HMQNIDKAFS
-763 QLEND
+763 QLEQE
-768 LPTIFNP
+768 LPTEFNP
-775 GIIPWRESHTKGDFV
+775 GINSWRANHTKGDFV
-790 FDARLGYTF
+790 FDTRIGYTF
-799 SEKHKV
+799 SEKHKI
-805 ALIMNNVLN
+805 AFIMNNVLN
-814 REYSI
+814 REYAI
-819 RPLAIEEPRL
+819 RPLAIEEPRVSI
-829 TLVQYTLSL
+829 VQYTLSL

>member
-1 MNLKQNLLT
+1 MNLKKNLLT
-10 LLGLLFCLT
+10 LLGFLFCLS
-19 SWAQAGNVKFSGKI
+19 SWAQTGTVKLSGKVI
-33 TDSQTQ
+33 DAQSQ

-52 SYGMSSTPEG
+52 SFGMSSTPEG
-62 TFSIEAPAGNYTLI
+62 NFTIEAPAGNYTLI

-98 IEMVFNDGQ
+98 FELNSNEGQ

-117 YEQNIGEI
+117 YEQNIGEV

-236 STPKTK
+236 SKPKTK
-242 VSVYHGIYSRPQ
+242 VSVYHGFYSKPQ
-254 SDSSVYWNRQG
+254 SDSAVYWNRQG
-265 MKSGLNFLHSQKFGK
+265 MKSGINFLHSEKFGK
-280 LDFVFASSMQYDD
+280 LDFVFASSLQYDD

-304 GSFPNGG
+304 GSFSNGN
-311 YNPMNVNRYNAGNR
+311 YNPLNVDRYNAANR

-372 SATRTIQQ
+372 GATRTIQQ
-380 LYTVDPSV
+380 LYTIDPYV

-396 VHSLKTRWQSLDNN
+396 VHTLKSRVQSLDNN

-419 DVYYTEYQVQKNWNL
+419 DVFYTEYQVQKNWEL
-434 QRVKNLTTTAGIV
+434 HKIKNLTTTVGVV
-447 NTITKSNGQL
+447 NTKTDSRGQL
-457 YVGGDPEGNNQARN
+457 YVGGDAGGHNKASN

-491 VRYEQFLLNNKING
+491 VRYEQFILNNEKNG
-505 SSTMNINFFGKT
+505 K
-517 IETNRWWNAT
+517 
-527 DGRPVFRAGANYKLG
+527 PVYRAGANYKLG
-542 KATYVRASYGQG
+542 QATYLRASYGEG

-562 KFIVTG
+562 KFIVTS
-568 LGAIQVFANPD
+568 LGAVTVFANPD

-587 AEIGIKQ
+587 AEIGVKQ

-603 FIDIAAFQQ
+603 FVDIAAFQQ

-619 FTFGQWRA
+619 FTFGQWT
-627 IPVQDFSAEE
+627 PVPWTNLSELT
-637 FAKAIGFKSLNTGG
+637 KAIGFKSLNTGG
-651 AKVQGAELSIMGT
+651 AKVQGAEVSVLGSGT
-664 GNIRKTRF
+664 IRKIRF

-680 TKPVSTTPDFIYSQ
+680 TKPVSTTPDYVYAQ
-694 TEKPPGTVLSP
+694 TIQTPGTIVIGE
-705 QFSQASYLTTSE
+705 FAQASYQTTGE
-717 NTDNNILKYRM
+717 NISNNILKYRM
-728 QHLIRIDIGVTREA
+728 QHLIRIDVGVTKGN
-742 FNAGLSFRANS
+742 FNSGVSFRANS
-753 HMQNIDNAFS
+753 HMQNIDKAFS
-763 QLEND
+763 QLENYF
-768 LPTIFNP
+768 PTEFNP
-775 GIIPWRESHTKGDFV
+775 GIIPWRANHTKGDFV
-790 FDARLGYTF
+790 FDARIGYTF
-799 SEKHKV
+799 SDKHKI

-814 REYSI
+814 REYAI

-829 TLVQYTLSL
+829 TMVQYTLSL